1 MAVNIDT
8 VYQRVLTLANKE
20 QRGYV
25 TPQEFNLLANQA
37 QMEIFEQYFYDIKQ
51 LGRMPGNDA
60 EYSDPL
66 SILYEK
72 IGIFENE
79 ILSAAS
85 MTIPFVAHKLGVV
98 SINGNQAELLNVKDF
113 NAALKS
119 RLTSPTEKRPIICIV
134 NGIIRASNTFGSA
147 NVTATNSTINI
158 RYVRRPSFVNW
169 GYAVINDK
177 SLYNPNISADF
188 QLHGSEETELVYK
201 ILKLA
206 GINLKA
212 TDVSQAATA
221 LETTQIQQEKQ

>member
-1 MAVNIDT
+1 
-8 VYQRVLTLANKE
+8 
-20 QRGYV
+20 
-25 TPQEFNLLANQA
+25 
-37 QMEIFEQYFYDIKQ
+37 
-51 LGRMPGNDA
+51 
-60 EYSDPL
+60 
-66 SILYEK
+66 
-72 IGIFENE
+72 
-79 ILSAAS
+79 

-158 RYVRRPSFVNW
+158 RYVRRPSLVNW

>member
-66 SILYEK
+66 SVLYEK

-79 ILSAAS
+79 IVSAAS
-85 MTIPFVAHKLGVV
+85 MTIPLVAHKIGVV
-98 SINGNQAELLNVKDF
+98 NINGNQAELLNVKDF
-113 NAALKS
+113 YAALKS
-119 RLTSPTEKRPIICIV
+119 RLTSPTLQRPIICIV
-134 NGIIRASNTFGSA
+134 NRIIRASNTFGFA
-147 NVTATNSTINI
+147 NVTTTNSTIGI
-158 RYVRRPSFVNW
+158 HYTRRPPAVNW
-169 GYAVINDK
+169 GYAVINEK
-177 SLYNPNISADF
+177 SLYNPNISVDF

-206 GINLKA
+206 GFNLKA
-212 TDVSQAATA
+212 ADVAKAAAA
-221 LETTQIQQEKQ
+221 LETSQIQQEKQ